1 VSATDVAAR
10 HAGLCWPAAH
20 QRLLL
25 RVLYGD
31 PEKAGA
37 NLDEWRRSVDLA
49 RLDAGS
55 LALMPLLHRRV
66 AQLALRTSL
75 APLLKG
81 AYRWR
86 WCRNQLLL
94 RETLP
99 VVAGW
104 RAAGVPVLALKGLA
118 LLDRY
123 GDRGLRALSDLDV
136 LVSHPHAP
144 TLLRA
149 LATTGWRARV
159 DDGPSP
165 AQPED
170 RMAATHAASFVRGR
184 AEIDLHWASLA
195 EDLSPGGDARLWSRA
210 APSAASVPGT
220 SGHAVSLLVPAPVDL
235 LLQVCVHGA
244 RWSRTSAINW
254 VPDALLILGR
264 PPSPFDWRALIA
276 EARRRH
282 LQVPLAE
289 TLRFLR
295 EELGAPVPSD
305 VLPALEPDPPG
316 WIYWSEYYA
325 RSAPPGRATST
336 DRAAARLAQIVR
348 AGGKLPRGSAEP
360 RT

>member
-1 VSATDVAAR
+1 MTARDGAAR
-10 HAGLCWPAAH
+10 HAGLCWPDSH

-25 RVLYGD
+25 RVLCGD

-37 NLDEWRRSVDLA
+37 NLDEWRRSSDLE

-55 LALMPLLHRRV
+55 LALMPLLHRRI
-66 AQLALRTSL
+66 AQLELSTSL
-75 APLLKG
+75 APLLRG

-86 WCRNQLLL
+86 WCQNQLLL
-94 RETLP
+94 HETLP

-123 GDRGLRALSDLDV
+123 GDLGLRALSDLDL
-136 LVSHPHAP
+136 LVPRPHTP

-149 LATTGWRARV
+149 LATAGWRPRV

-165 AQPED
+165 AHPED
-170 RMAATHAASFVRGR
+170 RMATTHAASFVRGR

-195 EDLSPGGDARLWSRA
+195 EDLSPGGDDRLWSRA
-210 APSAASVPGT
+210 VPSTASVPGT
-220 SGHAVSLLVPAPVDL
+220 SHRAVSLLVPAPADL

-254 VPDALLILGR
+254 VPDALLVLER
-264 PPSPFDWRALIA
+264 APAPFDWSTLIA

-282 LQVPLAE
+282 LQVPLSE

-305 VLPALEPDPPG
+305 VLPALEPDAPG
-316 WIYWSEYYA
+316 WLYWSEYYA

-348 AGGKLPRGSAEP
+348 AGGKLPRGSSAP
-360 RT
+360 RS